1 MTDLPYSHIRKAKQ
15 ITDWPDSFLA
25 EILGMPKSS
34 VTALV
39 AGRYA
44 EHLNARQLQALG
56 DALRL
61 YRDQAIQ
68 GVEEWE
74 AFT

>member
-1 MTDLPYSHIRKAKQ
+1 MSDLPYSHVRKAKD
-15 ITDWPDSFLA
+15 ITDWPESFLA

-34 VTALV
+34 VHAIVVGT
-39 AGRYA
+39 YQ
-44 EHLNARQLQALG
+44 EHLNARQMQALG

-61 YRDQAIQ
+61 YRDELIQ

-74 AFT
+74 AFA